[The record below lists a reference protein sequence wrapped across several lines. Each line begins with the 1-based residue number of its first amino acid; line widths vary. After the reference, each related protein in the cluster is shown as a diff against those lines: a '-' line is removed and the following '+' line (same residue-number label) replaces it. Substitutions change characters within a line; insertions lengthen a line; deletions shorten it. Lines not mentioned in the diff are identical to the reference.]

1 MSASHSPQGPP
12 GGPKIFTDTSRHIIR
27 YSDLPYI
34 TELPSQIIIV
44 NQPPPLSPSP
54 SPPPI
59 PPYPPQLLSLAH
71 IKAVSQ
77 IQELMDYP
85 QTIDQFQNLCL
96 NGSEEDFAQQE
107 EEMVEEEQEEVLE
120 EEQEEVLEEE
130 HLPPIDDL
138 PSQLVI
144 KPTIKIKAGYF
155 APPQTNIV
163 PVEDLPAFSP
173 EEIYAQLLAYQVP
186 HVKHLL
192 DVLNKRQSALDSSAT
207 GVGKTFCAAAIC
219 ASLGL
224 QLFVVCPKS
233 VISTWRRVAKI
244 FRVKILGVSNYESL
258 KIRRYYDSTGTR
270 GVCDYIE
277 VLEGGKDF
285 KWKLP
290 DNTLLVFDEVHKC
303 KNIKSANSKLL
314 TSSKYGKHKILM
326 LSATVADK
334 PEYMANVCYILDIC
348 TNIRIFSIYMKSL
361 KMLNPYDSP
370 MMALHKKIFP
380 HRGARLKIEDLGDLF
395 PKNQIIA
402 ETYTMD
408 EDIEKQI
415 QQQYELLNVAVQDLK
430 KKESE
435 ANCYLARIIRIR
447 QKIEALKVKSFLEL
461 IQDFRDNG
469 YSVVVFTNYLDTLN
483 LLENKLNTGCLI
495 HGQQT
500 LAERDLAVDSF
511 QNNTK
516 DVILCQ
522 IQAGGVGI
530 SLHDIHGGHP
540 RVALISPTWSAQDLV
555 QAFGR
560 IYRANGKT
568 PCLQRVIFCANTIEE
583 EIAENLQI
591 KINNYAQIND
601 GKDKSEIQVGQTN
614 I

>member
-1 MSASHSPQGPP
+1 MSQFPSHEPP
-12 GGPKIFTDTSRHIIR
+12 GDPSITNAIIQH
-27 YSDLPYI
+27 SDLPPL
-34 TELPSQIIIV
+34 TQLPDQIVIIED
-44 NQPPPLSPSP
+44 LK
-54 SPPPI
+54 
-59 PPYPPQLLSLAH
+59 PPQLLSFDHL
-71 IKAVSQ
+71 KSVNQ
-77 IQELMDYP
+77 IQELNEDLILSDLSEPEEVESP
-85 QTIDQFQNLCL
+85 QVELDEVESPQVELDEVEPD
-96 NGSEEDFAQQE
+96 EEDIPTIAELQ
-107 EEMVEEEQEEVLE
+107 LE
-120 EEQEEVLEEE
+120 
-130 HLPPIDDL
+130 
-138 PSQLVI
+138 PSK
-144 KPTIKIKAGYF
+144 KPTIKIKAGSV
-155 APPQTNIV
+155 PPPLNAIAI
-163 PVEDLPAFSP
+163 EDLPPFSA
-173 EEIYAQLLAYQVP
+173 ENIYAQLLAYQVP

-192 DVLNKRQSALDSSAT
+192 EVLKTRQSALDASNPGIGKTYSAT
-207 GVGKTFCAAAIC
+207 AIS
-219 ASLGL
+219 ALLKL

-233 VISTWRRVAKI
+233 VINIWRKVAKL

-258 KIRRYYDSTGTR
+258 KICIYYDSTGSR
-270 GVCDYIE
+270 GVCPYIE
-277 VLEGGKDF
+277 VLDGGEGF

-290 DNTLLVFDEVHKC
+290 EETMVIFDEVHKC

-314 TSSKYGKHKILM
+314 TSSKYGSHKILM

-334 PEYMANVCYILDIC
+334 PEYMANVSYILDIC
-348 TNIRIFSIYMKSL
+348 TNIRIFSIYLKSL
-361 KMLNPYDSP
+361 KMLNPSDST

-395 PKNQIIA
+395 PRNQIVP

-435 ANCYLARIIRIR
+435 ATCYLARIIRIR
-447 QKIEALKVKSFLEL
+447 QKIEALKVKAFLEL

-469 YSVVVFTNYLDTLN
+469 YSVVVFTNYRDTLN

-500 LAERDLAVDSF
+500 LAERDLSVDSF

-555 QAFGR
+555 QALGR
-560 IYRANGKT
+560 IHRANGKT
-568 PCLQRVIFCANTIEE
+568 PCLQRIIFCANTIEE
-583 EIAENLQI
+583 QIAENLQV

-601 GKDKSEIQVGQTN
+601 GKDKSEIQVGQTD